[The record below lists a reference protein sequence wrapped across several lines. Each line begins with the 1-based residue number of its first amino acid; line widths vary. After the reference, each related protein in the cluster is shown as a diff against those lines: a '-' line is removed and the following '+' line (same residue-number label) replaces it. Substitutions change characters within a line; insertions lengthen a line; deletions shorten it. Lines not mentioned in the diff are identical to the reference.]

1 MLNLGPGQTRYGKP
15 GGCDVTNQT
24 TGSGMQQLRH
34 QLRDWP
40 NELLSQQLAGSHSLG
55 CIVQTHGINV
65 WRPGCALSYPAGR
78 SGGATCPTT
87 ACTVSFGWLASDH
100 ANPTAPVA
108 SILPPPAQPPGP
120 PNLTQHPRHFRIAL
134 RAAFW
139 ARCQT
144 GCRAEA
150 AACTGRGRAPC
161 VCHVF
166 QAGSSTSRRQT
177 RLCCPATR
185 RWRAGAGRADPGLS
199 SSPPRR
205 PPRRWRRR
213 GRSRDRAGH
222 TLQTWCRSAS

>member
-108 SILPPPAQPPGP
+108 SILPPPRSLLA
-120 PNLTQHPRHFRIAL
+120 HPISHNIPATSASPCVRHFGHAAKPDVEPL
-134 RAAFW
+134 RRGGRVHRPRPCPVRVPRVSSGIQHFKKANTLVLPSDPAV
-139 ARCQT
+139 AR
-144 GCRAEA
+144 GCRQGGPRSQFFSAATA
-150 AACTGRGRAPC
+150 AAPMAPPWPVTGQGRPYFAN
-161 VCHVF
+161 VV
-166 QAGSSTSRRQT
+166 
-177 RLCCPATR
+177 
-185 RWRAGAGRADPGLS
+185 
-199 SSPPRR
+199 
-205 PPRRWRRR
+205 
-213 GRSRDRAGH
+213 
-222 TLQTWCRSAS
+222 